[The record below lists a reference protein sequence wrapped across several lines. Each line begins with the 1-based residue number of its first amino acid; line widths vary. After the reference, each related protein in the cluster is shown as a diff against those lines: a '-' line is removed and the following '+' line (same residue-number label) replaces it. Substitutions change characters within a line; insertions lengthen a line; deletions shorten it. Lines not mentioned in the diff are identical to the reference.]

1 MVLERTVFQKER
13 DKLLTHDTGFITFYY
28 KTGPNTG
35 KREKKTIKNPIYQG
49 FMFTDNSH
57 LILGDDVHTGISE
70 FTDKDD
76 DTFQVSV
83 VQHESFPRTM
93 NLTGGKHSRKIS
105 KRRRKRSGGR
115 HKKTMK
121 R

>member
-1 MVLERTVFQKER
+1 MVLKRTVFQKER

-28 KTGPNTG
+28 KTGPKTG
-35 KREKKTIKNPIYQG
+35 KREKKTIKNPIYEG

-57 LILGDDVHTGISE
+57 LILGHDVHTGISD

-76 DTFQVSV
+76 DTFQVSL
-83 VQHESFPRTM
+83 VQHKSFP
-93 NLTGGKHSRKIS
+93 NSTGGKNSRKIS
-105 KRRRKRSGGR
+105 KRRRKRGGR
-115 HKKTMK
+115 NKRTMK